1 MLLIVSYL
9 LHEAIL
15 FETHKL
21 LGLLLGKQIAL
32 GEKKKGHPWS
42 NIHFFFFFFCNL
54 LNSFDDYYNP
64 VPL

>member
-42 NIHFFFFFFCNL
+42 NIHFFFFFSVIF
-54 LNSFDDYYNP
+54 
-64 VPL
+64 